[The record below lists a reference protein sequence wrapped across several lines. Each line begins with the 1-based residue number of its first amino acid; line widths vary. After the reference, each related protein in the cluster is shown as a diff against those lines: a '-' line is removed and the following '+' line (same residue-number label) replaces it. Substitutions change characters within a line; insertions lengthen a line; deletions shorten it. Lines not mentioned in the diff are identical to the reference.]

1 MVSYCI
7 SNLCSGTPFRKC
19 RSISRAKK
27 VTCTFLKL
35 LKNLFLW
42 RLGTVLI
49 LVWTN
54 YSALIP
60 GPWYASVFDQ
70 KELAWRPAQERFK
83 VKCFDLNHSAPIH
96 ERRWEGALWYKT
108 FPWAMQSVTCS
119 ITMQVQKEMFQ
130 GAEGFQHKSPKQ
142 PAGSGSAGTPQGLQQ
157 NSLALEMLHIFHRN
171 ARNRDLSMTKDQDS
185 VVCGLRALGTFV
197 KVFGQGWDADGPF
210 QYSKQFFPVFCYII
224 PNNH

>member
-1 MVSYCI
+1 MKSHSVSVPLIPPVPQVIWSSLVSKFDCYFMVSYSI
-7 SNLCSGTPFRKC
+7 SSLCSGIPFRKC

-27 VTCTFLKL
+27 LLLHFFKL
-35 LKNLFLW
+35 DKNFFLW

-96 ERRWEGALWYKT
+96 ERRWEGALCYKT
-108 FPWAMQSVTCS
+108 RISAMQSVTCS
-119 ITMQVQKEMFQ
+119 ITMHSIQKEMFR
-130 GAEGFQHKSPKQ
+130 GAEGFKHKSLELPD
-142 PAGSGSAGTPQGLQQ
+142 GSGCGKTHQGLQQ
-157 NSLALEMLHIFHRN
+157 NSLACEMVPYSTGMQEIEISVWPRTKIQLFVVWEPLEHL
-171 ARNRDLSMTKDQDS
+171 
-185 VVCGLRALGTFV
+185 
-197 KVFGQGWDADGPF
+197 
-210 QYSKQFFPVFCYII
+210 
-224 PNNH
+224 

>member
-1 MVSYCI
+1 MHKYIKSQ
-7 SNLCSGTPFRKC
+7 
-19 RSISRAKK
+19 K
-27 VTCTFLKL
+27 VTCTFFKL
-35 LKNLFLW
+35 DKNLFLW

-108 FPWAMQSVTCS
+108 RISAMQSVTCS
-119 ITMQVQKEMFQ
+119 ITMQSIQKEMFR
-130 GAEGFQHKSPKQ
+130 GAEGFKHRSPDQ
-142 PAGSGSAGTPQGLQQ
+142 PDGSGSGKTPQGLQQ
-157 NSLALEMLHIFHRN
+157 NSAACEMVPIFHRN
-171 ARNRDLSMTKDQDS
+171 ARNKRFQHDQGPRFSCLWSESPWNIYKGFWTRMGCCWTIPVPWTVLS
-185 VVCGLRALGTFV
+185 LRLYFST
-197 KVFGQGWDADGPF
+197 
-210 QYSKQFFPVFCYII
+210 
-224 PNNH
+224 